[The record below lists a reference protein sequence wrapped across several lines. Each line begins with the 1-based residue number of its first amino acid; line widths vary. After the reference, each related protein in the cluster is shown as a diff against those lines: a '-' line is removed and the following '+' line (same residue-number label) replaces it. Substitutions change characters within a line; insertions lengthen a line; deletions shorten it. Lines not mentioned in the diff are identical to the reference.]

1 MGSRGYELRPR
12 LQGIYE
18 SGAGCGKVEAP
29 DILRSQ
35 LVLHQA
41 GRGGKQHVGSYGG
54 DKDGVDVRGG
64 DAPFCKS
71 GLGSFHGQIA
81 AGHSLFDDVALADTG
96 AFDDPLVRGFYH
108 LFQIFVGEQARRD
121 VGSQGAD
128 FGA

>member
-1 MGSRGYELRPR
+1 M
-12 LQGIYE
+12 QV
-18 SGAGCGKVEAP
+18 GCGLGHHGRNHRHGDAP
-29 DILRSQ
+29 CTGLG
-35 LVLHQA
+35 H
-41 GRGGKQHVGSYGG
+41 
-54 DKDGVDVRGG
+54 VDVRGG